1 MRERDKVR
9 ESFTGKGSL
18 GGKRRFMCGLK
29 WFMGVD
35 SEARSNL
42 EESCGYIWTFR
53 RMKCEV
59 RIGVRGE

>member
-35 SEARSNL
+35 SEDAGFYL
-42 EESCGYIWTFR
+42 PMFLLP
-53 RMKCEV
+53 
-59 RIGVRGE
+59 